1 MTNGDIRSNLLNT
14 HQGVLLKLPSPILY
28 SNIKSTPNYTISLSY
43 AKHAP
48 KNRPEYDAEKC
59 AKFTNTPSVSYLD
72 VIFVLIYFRT
82 ASLFFLMCNKFIF
95 FNLWI
100 SSRIIIFKQVNKNIN
115 FRIVTQPIR
124 SPFPIRLLDYFLLG
138 NFL

>member
-82 ASLFFLMCNKFIF
+82 ASLFFSCAISLFFLIYELVHELLSSNK
-95 FNLWI
+95 LT
-100 SSRIIIFKQVNKNIN
+100 KNIN